1 MKKIKIS
8 KKKLLILF
16 SVMAI
21 FMCVA
26 VIPLLS
32 GCNQKEDPPP
42 IIKNDEIKV
51 TISAVTN
58 GTITADKASYVSGD
72 DVIFTVTPDN
82 GYYCSEIKIND
93 ADKTSELENGRLT
106 LKNVTADVT
115 LTAVFTQ
122 KQTASVT
129 LKPVTEGGSAVL
141 NKTEGLYLGDSVTLT
156 VTPSQN
162 YKIFSVLV
170 GGIDKTAELDADNK
184 LVITL
189 NAASTEIEVEFAEI
203 KVQVYVSGSNDFG
216 TISIKNPKD
225 FYHLGDTLTVELK
238 VNDENEHE
246 LVEFL
251 VNGVDAL
258 DGVENG
264 EYTLT
269 VEKEGAINLAAV
281 FAVKPVAIDVPISG
295 VKFGETATLNGAEVI
310 LKSDDNTYTL
320 TVKDGKLTG
329 KVAPA
334 SYRVIVS
341 GYVTKTITVARN
353 SVPQDI
359 SLTYQLFNNTEGE
372 DRWDT
377 SNLGDGY
384 VVNKNGWDLKFKDTY
399 GDFVFKT
406 NFYKGKDGNDS
417 KMGFWLEVG
426 GTAYTLE
433 VNQWDTGVY
442 VKCYTGMNEGN
453 PDVWGDTYLAAK
465 WSDKGEWM
473 YDQYIKAYSDSAN
486 YDGLDAVIVRKG
498 GTVSLFFETE
508 NEEYVY
514 FGSFDVG
521 EGQASLKL
529 IHKYFET
536 MPTHTK
542 VDMSIKQSDVGEYIK
557 GVTLTTGTLTGC
569 TAKIKETDPR
579 LGEIITIVLTP
590 TQTADDNHKVILTNL
605 TVDGVNVTEKVTNNE
620 YSFRAEKTEYTVSAT
635 FTSTE
640 IADLEVIV
648 KGLKPEGE
656 VAITSVTVKGNGYNE
671 TITLVD
677 NKLSISGL
685 PVGDYTLEVDGYLSQ
700 TINHAVGLTHEP
712 VKLVY
717 QLFNN
722 TEGEARWDTSNLGEG
737 YVVNKNGWDL
747 PFKDTYGDF
756 VFHTNFYKGKEGQD
770 SKMGFWLKVGDTE
783 YTIEVDQWDTGVY
796 VKGYTGTNENPADIW
811 NDIYLAT
818 KWSDKS
824 AWMYDQY
831 IKAYSDS
838 ANYDGL
844 DAVIVRKGGTV
855 SLFFETENE
864 EYVYFGSFDVGEGQ
878 ASLKLIHK
886 YFETTPTHTKVVMST
901 KANDIDEFVS
911 KIPQE

>member
-42 IIKNDEIKV
+42 IIKTDEIKV

-295 VKFGETATLNGAEVI
+295 DKFGETATLNGAEVI
-310 LKSDDNTYTL
+310 LKSDD
-320 TVKDGKLTG
+320 
-329 KVAPA
+329 
-334 SYRVIVS
+334 
-341 GYVTKTITVARN
+341 
-353 SVPQDI
+353 
-359 SLTYQLFNNTEGE
+359 
-372 DRWDT
+372 
-377 SNLGDGY
+377 
-384 VVNKNGWDLKFKDTY
+384 
-399 GDFVFKT
+399 
-406 NFYKGKDGNDS
+406 
-417 KMGFWLEVG
+417 
-426 GTAYTLE
+426 
-433 VNQWDTGVY
+433 
-442 VKCYTGMNEGN
+442 
-453 PDVWGDTYLAAK
+453 
-465 WSDKGEWM
+465 
-473 YDQYIKAYSDSAN
+473 
-486 YDGLDAVIVRKG
+486 
-498 GTVSLFFETE
+498 
-508 NEEYVY
+508 
-514 FGSFDVG
+514 
-521 EGQASLKL
+521 
-529 IHKYFET
+529 
-536 MPTHTK
+536 
-542 VDMSIKQSDVGEYIK
+542 
-557 GVTLTTGTLTGC
+557 TT
-569 TAKIKETDPR
+569 
-579 LGEIITIVLTP
+579 
-590 TQTADDNHKVILTNL
+590 
-605 TVDGVNVTEKVTNNE
+605 
-620 YSFRAEKTEYTVSAT
+620 
-635 FTSTE
+635 
-640 IADLEVIV
+640 
-648 KGLKPEGE
+648 
-656 VAITSVTVKGNGYNE
+656 
-671 TITLVD
+671 
-677 NKLSISGL
+677 
-685 PVGDYTLEVDGYLSQ
+685 
-700 TINHAVGLTHEP
+700 
-712 VKLVY
+712 
-717 QLFNN
+717 
-722 TEGEARWDTSNLGEG
+722 
-737 YVVNKNGWDL
+737 
-747 PFKDTYGDF
+747 
-756 VFHTNFYKGKEGQD
+756 
-770 SKMGFWLKVGDTE
+770 
-783 YTIEVDQWDTGVY
+783 
-796 VKGYTGTNENPADIW
+796 
-811 NDIYLAT
+811 
-818 KWSDKS
+818 
-824 AWMYDQY
+824 
-831 IKAYSDS
+831 
-838 ANYDGL
+838 
-844 DAVIVRKGGTV
+844 
-855 SLFFETENE
+855 
-864 EYVYFGSFDVGEGQ
+864 
-878 ASLKLIHK
+878 
-886 YFETTPTHTKVVMST
+886 
-901 KANDIDEFVS
+901 
-911 KIPQE
+911 

>member
-16 SVMAI
+16 SVLAI

-42 IIKNDEIKV
+42 IIKTDEIKV

-295 VKFGETATLNGAEVI
+295 DKFGETATLNGAEVI

-341 GYVTKTITVARN
+341 GYVTKTITVASN
-353 SVPQDI
+353 SVPKNI
-359 SLTYQLFNNTEGE
+359 SLTYQLFEIPALESG
-372 DRWDT
+372 RWDT
-377 SNLGDGY
+377 STLGEGY
-384 VVNKNGWDLKFKDTY
+384 VVNKSGWDLPFKDTY

-406 NFYKGKDGNDS
+406 NFYKGKDGIDS

-433 VNQWDTGVY
+433 VNQWDKGVY
-442 VKCYTGMNEGN
+442 VKCYTGMNEVP
-453 PDVWGDTYLAAK
+453 PDIWNDIYLAEK
-465 WSDKGEWM
+465 WNDGKGAWM
-473 YDQYIKAYSDSAN
+473 YDQYIKAYSDSAH

-508 NEEYVY
+508 RDGYVY

-529 IHKYFET
+529 IHKHFE
-536 MPTHTK
+536 
-542 VDMSIKQSDVGEYIK
+542 E
-557 GVTLTTGTLTGC
+557 
-569 TAKIKETDPR
+569 
-579 LGEIITIVLTP
+579 TP
-590 TQTADDNHKVILTNL
+590 T
-605 TVDGVNVTEKVTNNE
+605 
-620 YSFRAEKTEYTVSAT
+620 Y
-635 FTSTE
+635 
-640 IADLEVIV
+640 
-648 KGLKPEGE
+648 
-656 VAITSVTVKGNGYNE
+656 
-671 TITLVD
+671 
-677 NKLSISGL
+677 
-685 PVGDYTLEVDGYLSQ
+685 
-700 TINHAVGLTHEP
+700 
-712 VKLVY
+712 
-717 QLFNN
+717 
-722 TEGEARWDTSNLGEG
+722 
-737 YVVNKNGWDL
+737 
-747 PFKDTYGDF
+747 
-756 VFHTNFYKGKEGQD
+756 
-770 SKMGFWLKVGDTE
+770 
-783 YTIEVDQWDTGVY
+783 
-796 VKGYTGTNENPADIW
+796 
-811 NDIYLAT
+811 
-818 KWSDKS
+818 
-824 AWMYDQY
+824 
-831 IKAYSDS
+831 
-838 ANYDGL
+838 
-844 DAVIVRKGGTV
+844 
-855 SLFFETENE
+855 
-864 EYVYFGSFDVGEGQ
+864 
-878 ASLKLIHK
+878 
-886 YFETTPTHTKVVMST
+886 TKVVMST
-901 KANDIDEFVS
+901 KASDIDEFVS